1 MSKVYLRLEELKEY
15 PPANSPSS
23 LVGVS
28 KYSIE
33 ELINVI
39 RKFECKCNYI
49 KLLNGIDGI
58 PTEKNDKFWYDM
70 EFVHKYISQ
79 VSDLFEIWVPTE
91 EAPLLVNHLKQ
102 DLRILIAPKIRGK

>member
-1 MSKVYLRLEELKEY
+1 MSKSFLRLEELKEY
-15 PPANSPSS
+15 PPSDSPSS

-33 ELINVI
+33 ELINLI
-39 RKFECKCNYI
+39 RKFECKCNYF
-49 KLLNGIDGI
+49 KLFNGIDDI

-70 EFVHKYISQ
+70 DFVHKYISQ
-79 VSDLFEIWVPTE
+79 ASDSFDIWVPTE